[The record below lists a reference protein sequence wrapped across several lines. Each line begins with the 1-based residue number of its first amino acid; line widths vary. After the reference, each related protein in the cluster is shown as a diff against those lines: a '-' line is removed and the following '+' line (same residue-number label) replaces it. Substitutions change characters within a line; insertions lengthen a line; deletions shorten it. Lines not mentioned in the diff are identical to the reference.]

1 MGCGCPAHPFPPL
14 KLLQDSCHTS
24 VLQGSTAV
32 RHCPAAG
39 LRIILPLKSAA
50 GQLSCSCPVE
60 PFSLVDVLKDSCPR
74 CVLQV
79 SFKQD
84 SPATVGHAA
93 TRTRRRAAGQWAI
106 HTMRSDGKQTE
117 KENRDGSHDQ
127 TQATEHARPI
137 RRTSPTS
144 GVTSRCHGTNSHNS
158 KNKNTHKNN
167 CVCVCVCCVYC
178 FRQGLPFENISLE
191 DLHDDLPTHAF
202 CGPPRRQATS
212 CFPSCPMTKG
222 TKGFHLRTFLL

>member
-24 VLQGSTAV
+24 VLQGSAAV

-39 LRIILPLKSAA
+39 LRIILPFKSAA

-60 PFSLVDVLKDSCPR
+60 PFFLVDVLKDSCPR

-79 SFKQD
+79 SFKQEN
-84 SPATVGHAA
+84 PATVGHAA
-93 TRTRRRAAGQWAI
+93 TRTRRRAAGQWVI

-158 KNKNTHKNN
+158 KNENTHKNN
-167 CVCVCVCCVYC
+167 CVCV
-178 FRQGLPFENISLE
+178 
-191 DLHDDLPTHAF
+191 AF
-202 CGPPRRQATS
+202 LVSVG
-212 CFPSCPMTKG
+212 
-222 TKGFHLRTFLL
+222 GFHLRTFLLRICMMICRPTHFADLRAAKLHHVFLRVR